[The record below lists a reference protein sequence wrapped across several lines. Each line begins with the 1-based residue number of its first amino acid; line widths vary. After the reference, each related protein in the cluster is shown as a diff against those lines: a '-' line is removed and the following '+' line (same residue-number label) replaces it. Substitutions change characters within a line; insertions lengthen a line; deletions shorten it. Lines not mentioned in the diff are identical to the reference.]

1 MKKTAKE
8 LIVEKLRK
16 KVEADLT
23 FGDLDDALLG
33 MNQSRK
39 NQLLT
44 AVRNRHKE
52 HVGRLVLAAVDTFL
66 ARVAEDEADTAL
78 ADGVLT
84 TAELEEIFDDS

>member
-33 MNQSRK
+33 MNESRK
-39 NQLLT
+39 GQLLT

-66 ARVAEDEADTAL
+66 AGVAEDEADTAL